1 MGRPRLY
8 ATEEER
14 RAAQR
19 AAWQKYNK
27 AHKQERANHNRQ
39 YCQREEV
46 KARRRDMYRERA
58 QQARVEDGGYALKW
72 YDICSV
78 DLINISSVKC
88 QLKHSDVPVEGPC
101 LQIRL

>member
-1 MGRPRLY
+1 MCYEKEKEEGRTKTKMARPRLY

-58 QQARVEDGGYALKW
+58 QQARVEDGGT
-72 YDICSV
+72 
-78 DLINISSVKC
+78 
-88 QLKHSDVPVEGPC
+88 
-101 LQIRL
+101 R